1 MNSNRNSTVS
11 GGFISKQSNG
21 TDGASSAEPIKC
33 TSQSG
38 VSSAVPIKHYHPL
51 RFQACF
57 LVIFISQSVQ
67 SPLRNINSPFGFH
80 GAVNLSS
87 DSNKRFV
94 YDVGAYNSDDDKT
107 DQNGMG
113 DFLNEMAAMMNLCI
127 VEADGGGSLEEGGN
141 RSKDVNGGSSH
152 KEVGDTHSTTHKIE
166 VPSLK
171 VGKLIGKGGEIVRNL
186 QLSSALRPVEIIG
199 NLASIEKAEKL
210 ISEVIAQ
217 SEGEGIH
224 ALFVGVIIGQGDYQE
239 HADKVESTD
248 SGCPFYL

>member
-107 DQNGMG
+107 DQN
-113 DFLNEMAAMMNLCI
+113 
-127 VEADGGGSLEEGGN
+127 
-141 RSKDVNGGSSH
+141 
-152 KEVGDTHSTTHKIE
+152 
-166 VPSLK
+166 

-186 QLSSALRPVEIIG
+186 QLTLRPVEIIG

-217 SEGEGIH
+217 
-224 ALFVGVIIGQGDYQE
+224 VGVIIGQGDYQE

>member
-1 MNSNRNSTVS
+1 STLSQSKFAINSNRNSTVS

-21 TDGASSAEPIKC
+21 TDGASSAEPIKR
-33 TSQSG
+33 TGQSG

-51 RFQACF
+51 RCQACF

-67 SPLRNINSPFGFH
+67 SPLRNINSPFGFY
-80 GAVNLSS
+80 GAVNRESTANSTSPPFSS

-94 YDVGAYNSDDDKT
+94 YDVGAYNSDDDKA
-107 DQNGMG
+107 DQNGMR

-127 VEADGGGSLEEGGN
+127 VFEQEADGGGSLEEGGV

-152 KEVGDTHSTTHKIE
+152 KEVGDTHSTTRKIE
-166 VPSLK
+166 VLSLK
-171 VGKLIGKGGEIVRNL
+171 VGTLIGKCGEIVRNL

-210 ISEVIAQ
+210 INAVIA
-217 SEGEGIH
+217 
-224 ALFVGVIIGQGDYQE
+224 
-239 HADKVESTD
+239 
-248 SGCPFYL
+248 

>member
-21 TDGASSAEPIKC
+21 TDGAFSTEPIKC
-33 TSQSG
+33 TGQSG

-51 RFQACF
+51 RCQACF

-94 YDVGAYNSDDDKT
+94 YDVGAYNSDDGKA
-107 DQNGMG
+107 DQNQR
-113 DFLNEMAAMMNLCI
+113 FI
-127 VEADGGGSLEEGGN
+127 FSVS
-141 RSKDVNGGSSH
+141 
-152 KEVGDTHSTTHKIE
+152 
-166 VPSLK
+166 
-171 VGKLIGKGGEIVRNL
+171 LIGKGGEIVRNL
-186 QLSSALRPVEIIG
+186 QLTLRPVEIIG

-210 ISEVIAQ
+210 INEVIAQ
-217 SEGEGIH
+217 
-224 ALFVGVIIGQGDYQE
+224 VGVIIGRGNYQE

>member
-1 MNSNRNSTVS
+1 MNSNRSSTVP

-33 TSQSG
+33 TGQSG
-38 VSSAVPIKHYHPL
+38 VSFSVPIKHYHPL
-51 RFQACF
+51 RCQACF

-80 GAVNLSS
+80 GVVNLTS

-94 YDVGAYNSDDDKT
+94 YDVGAYDSDDDKA
-107 DQNGMG
+107 DQN
-113 DFLNEMAAMMNLCI
+113 
-127 VEADGGGSLEEGGN
+127 
-141 RSKDVNGGSSH
+141 
-152 KEVGDTHSTTHKIE
+152 VGT
-166 VPSLK
+166 
-171 VGKLIGKGGEIVRNL
+171 LIGKDGEIVRNL
-186 QLSSALRPVEIIG
+186 QLTLRPVEIIG

-217 SEGEGIH
+217 
-224 ALFVGVIIGQGDYQE
+224 VGVIIGREDYQE

>member
-33 TSQSG
+33 TGQSG

-51 RFQACF
+51 RCQACF

-94 YDVGAYNSDDDKT
+94 YDVGAYNSDDDKA
-107 DQNGMG
+107 DQN
-113 DFLNEMAAMMNLCI
+113 
-127 VEADGGGSLEEGGN
+127 
-141 RSKDVNGGSSH
+141 
-152 KEVGDTHSTTHKIE
+152 VGT
-166 VPSLK
+166 
-171 VGKLIGKGGEIVRNL
+171 LIGKGGEIVRNL
-186 QLSSALRPVEIIG
+186 QLTLRPVEIIG
-199 NLASIEKAEKL
+199 NLVSIEKAEKL
-210 ISEVIAQ
+210 INEVIAQ
-217 SEGEGIH
+217 
-224 ALFVGVIIGQGDYQE
+224 VGVIIGRGDYQE